1 MIGGD
6 LEAEGGFGCIFNP
19 ALNKKGQ
26 EMIGSKYASK
36 IQKYDESAIN
46 EINIGKVIKN
56 INGYLNHFSPVLY
69 HSKIHISKSK
79 TNLLNKCSIIKK
91 KNQDTYV
98 NMKMVWQAGGPF
110 VDFIVKRKNT
120 KEVVNHLILSYN
132 HLLRSIKILIENNI
146 LHYDIKGNNILLQ
159 ENLKLPILIDF
170 GLSINMKQLLVPN
183 VKMKTLKYNFYVFAP
198 DYFLW
203 PLEVHYI
210 SYLLNENDRPDDED
224 IRDIAKKCVYS
235 NKALYK
241 NFSPRF
247 LEDYENECIKTLMQ
261 YKKNTDTL
269 SIIKELLQ
277 NWITWDNYSL
287 SIMYL
292 RFLYYLNI
300 NGYIENIFI
309 ENLTE
314 LLLTNIHPNPKK
326 RLDID
331 TTLLKFN
338 QSLYEKATD
347 IKVLQTVTNLFIDN
361 RKKINLE
368 VKKGEKQLKNLKNRI
383 TEKRFTIQEKS

>member
-19 ALNKKGQ
+19 ALNKKGK
-26 EMIGSKYASK
+26 EMLGSKYASK

-46 EINIGKVIKN
+46 EIKIGKIIKN
-56 INGYLNHFSPVLY
+56 ILQYSNHFSPILS
-69 HSKIHISKSK
+69 HSKIIISKSK
-79 TNLLNKCSIIKK
+79 TNLLNKCSILKK
-91 KNQDTYV
+91 RDQNTYV
-98 NMKMVWQAGGPF
+98 NMKMNWQAGGPF
-110 VDFIVKRKNT
+110 VDFIVSQKDS

-132 HLLRSIKILIENNI
+132 HLLRSIKILIENEV

-170 GLSINMKQLLVPN
+170 GLSINMKELLKPN
-183 VKMKTLKYNFYVFAP
+183 VTKKTLQYNFYVFAP

-210 SYLLNENDRPDDED
+210 SYLLNENDNPDDVD
-224 IRDIAKKCVYS
+224 IIEIAKKCVES

-241 NFSPRF
+241 NFSPKF
-247 LEDYENECIKTLMQ
+247 LEKYEKECVKTLMN
-261 YKKNTDTL
+261 YKKNKNTM
-269 SIIKELLQ
+269 SSIKELLKFW
-277 NWITWDNYSL
+277 NTWDNYSL

-309 ENLTE
+309 EKLTE
-314 LLLTNIHPNPKK
+314 ILLTNIHPNPNK
-326 RLDID
+326 RLNID
-331 TTLLKFN
+331 NTILKFN
-338 QSLYEKATD
+338 QTLYEKASD
-347 IKVLQTVTNLFIDN
+347 IKTLQTITNLFINN
-361 RKKINLE
+361 RKEINKA
-368 VKKGEKQLKNLKNRI
+368 VKKGEKEQIHLKKRL
-383 TEKRFTIQEKS
+383 TEKRYTLQEKS

>member
-1 MIGGD
+1 
-6 LEAEGGFGCIFNP
+6 
-19 ALNKKGQ
+19 
-26 EMIGSKYASK
+26 
-36 IQKYDESAIN
+36 
-46 EINIGKVIKN
+46 
-56 INGYLNHFSPVLY
+56 
-69 HSKIHISKSK
+69 
-79 TNLLNKCSIIKK
+79 
-91 KNQDTYV
+91 
-98 NMKMVWQAGGPF
+98 
-110 VDFIVKRKNT
+110 
-120 KEVVNHLILSYN
+120 
-132 HLLRSIKILIENNI
+132 
-146 LHYDIKGNNILLQ
+146 
-159 ENLKLPILIDF
+159 
-170 GLSINMKQLLVPN
+170 
-183 VKMKTLKYNFYVFAP
+183 
-198 DYFLW
+198 
-203 PLEVHYI
+203 
-210 SYLLNENDRPDDED
+210 
-224 IRDIAKKCVYS
+224 
-235 NKALYK
+235 
-241 NFSPRF
+241 
-247 LEDYENECIKTLMQ
+247 MQ

-347 IKVLQTVTNLFIDN
+347 IKVLQAVTNLFIDN

-368 VKKGEKQLKNLKNRI
+368 VKKGEKQLKKLKNRI

>member
-6 LEAEGGFGCIFNP
+6 LEAEGGYGCIFNP
-19 ALNKKGQ
+19 ALNKKGK

-46 EINIGKVIKN
+46 EINIGKIIIK
-56 INGYLNHFSPVLY
+56 IEGYLNHFSPVLY
-69 HSKIHISKSK
+69 HSKIMISRSK
-79 TNLLNKCSIIKK
+79 TNLLNKCSILKK
-91 KNQDTYV
+91 KEQSTYV
-98 NMKMVWQAGGPF
+98 NMKMMWQAGGPF
-110 VDFIVKRKNT
+110 VDFIVSQKNS
-120 KEVVNHLILSYN
+120 KEVMNHLILSYN
-132 HLLRSIKILIENNI
+132 HLLRSIKILIENEV

-170 GLSINMKQLLVPN
+170 GLSINMKKLLKAD
-183 VKMKTLKYNFYVFAP
+183 VKMKTLKYYFYVFAP

-210 SYLLNENDRPDDED
+210 SYLLNENDEPTEED
-224 IRDIAKKCVYS
+224 MKDIAKKCVEN

-241 NFSPRF
+241 NFSPSF
-247 LEDYENECIKTLMQ
+247 LKQYENECAKTLIE
-261 YKKNTDTL
+261 YNKNKDKL

-277 NWITWDNYSL
+277 YWITWDNYSL

-300 NGYIENIFI
+300 NGYIENIFV

-314 LLLTNIHPNPKK
+314 LLLLNVHPNANK
-326 RLDID
+326 RLNIDI
-331 TTLLKFN
+331 TRENFN
-338 QSLYEKATD
+338 QLLYEKSSD
-347 IKVLQTVTNLFIDN
+347 IKTLLTVTNLFIDN
-361 RKKINLE
+361 RNEINLAI
-368 VKKGEKQLKNLKNRI
+368 KKGEKDLRNLKKRI
-383 TEKRFTIQEKS
+383 TEKRFTLQEKS